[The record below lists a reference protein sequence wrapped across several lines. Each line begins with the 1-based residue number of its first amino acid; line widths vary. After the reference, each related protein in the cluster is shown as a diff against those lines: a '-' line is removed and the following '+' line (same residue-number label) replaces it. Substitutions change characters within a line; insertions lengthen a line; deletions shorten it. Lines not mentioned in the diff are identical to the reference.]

1 MTSQINEDQFQK
13 QRAKKNNN
21 NNIKLFNSEEFEQIE
36 K

>member
-21 NNIKLFNSEEFEQIE
+21 IKLFNSEEFEQIE